1 MKGSAM
7 MLTLH
12 RWTTLLR
19 VQTKLLL
26 LDQASLIS
34 NLTLAIM
41 SMVVF
46 GVLLGGERAA
56 AAPICVI
63 DADGSPAAAQVSVA
77 IQNSSL
83 VSTSQCAEGREMELL
98 KAGRVA
104 AVVLLPAGFARDL
117 AAGQTTAEVWYD
129 ATDPA
134 RGAQARSA
142 VTAVIGDAN
151 RAVTAG
157 AEPIRLTDSG
167 VDHRPM
173 RQIDWLTPGMVG
185 LMVMLVNLVVG
196 ASIIVW
202 RDRGV
207 LKRLAVT
214 PLRPLTLILTQIAA
228 RMIFS
233 LLQVALLLVIARL
246 LFGVEVA
253 GSYVDLAIVVVA
265 GTLAMLAFGFV
276 IAAFVPRIE
285 SAQAVTSLVGFPMM
299 LLGGSYFAFDNAPA
313 YLRPVIDAMP
323 LTYLNHALREV
334 MLYGNGADAVARDL
348 LVLMAWMVASLFVA
362 TRAFRWE

>member
-1 MKGSAM
+1 MKGNVMTA
-7 MLTLH
+7 TLK
-12 RWTTLLR
+12 RWTTLLGI
-19 VQTKLLL
+19 QTKLLM
-26 LDQASLIS
+26 LDHASLVS
-34 NLTLAIM
+34 NLTLAIA

-56 AAPICVI
+56 AAPICVV
-63 DADGSPAAAQVSVA
+63 DADGSPSAARVTAAFRASEL
-77 IQNSSL
+77 ISS
-83 VSTSQCAEGREMELL
+83 SQCGQGREMELL
-98 KAGRVA
+98 KAGRLA
-104 AVVLLPAGFARDL
+104 AVVTLPAGFERDL
-117 AAGQTTAEVWYD
+117 LAGQTTAQVAYD
-129 ATDPA
+129 ATDAA

-142 VTAVIGDAN
+142 VAAVIGGAN
-151 RAVTAG
+151 RAATGA
-157 AEPIRLTDSG
+157 AEPIRLEDSG
-167 VDHRPM
+167 VAHRPM

-196 ASIIVW
+196 ATIILW

-214 PLRPLTLILTQIAA
+214 PLRPLTLILTQIGA
-228 RMIFS
+228 RLILS
-233 LLQVALLLVIARL
+233 LVQVGLLLAIARL

-253 GSYVDLAIVVVA
+253 GSYVDLTLVVAA

-276 IAAFVPRIE
+276 IAAFVPKVE

-299 LLGGSYFAFDNAPA
+299 LLGGSYFAFDDAPA
-313 YLRPVIDAMP
+313 YLRTLIDAMP
-323 LTYLNHALREV
+323 MTYLNHALREV
-334 MLYGNGADAVARDL
+334 MLYGGGAEAVANDL

>member
-1 MKGSAM
+1 MTP
-7 MLTLH
+7 TLR
-12 RWTTLLR
+12 RWTTLTGI
-19 VQTKLLL
+19 QTKLLL
-26 LDQASLIS
+26 LDHASLIS
-34 NLTLAIM
+34 NLTLAIA

-46 GVLLGGERAA
+46 GLLLGGDRAA

-63 DADGSPAAAQVSVA
+63 DADGSPAAARVA
-77 IQNSSL
+77 SAFRASDL
-83 VSTSQCAEGREMELL
+83 VGSSQCGQGREMELL
-98 KAGRVA
+98 KAGRLA
-104 AVVLLPAGFARDL
+104 AVVLLPAGFGRDL
-117 AAGQTTAEVWYD
+117 EAGQTTARVFYD

-142 VTAVIGDAN
+142 VAAVIGGVNRSVTDA
-151 RAVTAG
+151 
-157 AEPIRLTDSG
+157 AEPIRLLDSG
-167 VDHRPM
+167 VDHRPI

-185 LMVMLVNLVVG
+185 LLVMLINLVVG
-196 ASIIVW
+196 ATLILW

-214 PLRPLTLILTQIAA
+214 PLRPLTLILSQITA
-228 RMIFS
+228 RLIFS
-233 LLQVALLLVIARL
+233 LLQIALLLAIAWL

-253 GSYVDLAIVVVA
+253 GSYVDLALVVAA

-276 IAAFVPRIE
+276 IAAFVPKVE

-299 LLGGSYFAFDNAPA
+299 LLGGSYFAFDNAPS
-313 YLRPVIDAMP
+313 YLRLLIDAMP

-334 MLYGNGADAVARDL
+334 MLYGNGAEAVTRDL
-348 LVLMAWMVASLFVA
+348 LVLMAWMVGSLVVA